1 MLKIILL
8 LNQWSKLT
16 ILLIVLCG
24 ILTNIKA
31 DAATFRVTRGD
42 DRNLTTAGCPSSASS
57 DCSIREAMTIA
68 GANPGVDTIDIV
80 VSTITLTI
88 AAPIVISGS
97 GLTLNGNGVTI
108 QRSATAGN
116 FAIFFVST
124 PTAAFNSLTIAG
136 GVEASGL
143 SGGGGIFVASS
154 TNLSINNSTIRDNSA
169 GNGGAIYIDGGSP
182 TTQVTLTN
190 SIVSNNSA
198 TESNAAFFGG
208 GGIYVEPNSVLTLNS
223 STISGN
229 NSPGNGGGIFVDGTL
244 NATNSQI
251 NGNSANTGG
260 GIRLG
265 NNGSVNL
272 QNTNVFNNIANI
284 EGGGILNLIGTLT
297 INGGSISGNN
307 GSAGGG
313 SGGGGLGGGGLDN
326 QGSGN
331 LTGVTISGNFG
342 VNGGGII
349 NKGNLVLTS
358 SSVHSNSATV
368 GGGISNNSD
377 LAVMSLTNTTV
388 SGNST
393 CNVLGCRG
401 GGISNGF
408 GTINLLNVTISNNTG
423 FVSGISNIGTIKSR
437 NTIIAGNRLLG
448 VGAISP
454 DVSGTFTSLGN
465 NFIGNNNNS
474 TGFNA
479 SSDIV
484 GTSAAPL
491 EARLRTLG
499 NYGSSTLTQPP
510 FRDSPAVDAGNN
522 CVLVLNA
529 CPSDNAPQ
537 IITTDQRGRTR
548 IGNITNFRVDI
559 GAVELQTAVV
569 TTVNNSGSNSLRGF
583 VDDAFPY
590 DLITFDSASL
600 GSSPIIRLTSPL
612 IINRSVE
619 IFGLGATATVI
630 SGNNA
635 VRVLEIQPGGN
646 VRLTNLQIS
655 QGNTGGLAGAN
666 ISNSGTLAISNC
678 FITIGRTTGNG
689 GGLFNAVGATAD
701 INGSTFV
708 ANQAGVGGGV
718 FNTGTLNIAN
728 STFSFNTASVGAAI
742 SSADSGANSPLLRN
756 VTVANNT
763 ATSSG
768 GGIRYVRT
776 FAGSS
781 FSLQNTIV
789 ANNTAPTGTDA
800 IGDFNSL
807 GNNLIGT
814 TNGSTGFIDG
824 TNDDIAGTSA
834 NPISANLET
843 FTNHGGQTSTQP
855 PLPSSRAIN
864 NGADN
869 GLLTDQRGIARNI
882 GGRTDIGAVEFN
894 LTPVGTLENNRRRL
908 PNSRPNQPFTQTLE
922 AFGSGTFTF
931 SATNLPPFLT
941 LNQPFAPQANAI
953 LSGTPT
959 SLQAGIYSFS
969 ITATNSGNFTVTN
982 DYTLNVLAP
991 TAAAVNIR
999 GRVLTTFGR
1008 GIFGTQITLVDQNGR
1023 IRYARTNPFGYYRF
1037 AEVEAG
1043 QIYVVSVKHKH
1054 YDFETQVI
1062 NATEELNELNFI
1074 AKPPN

>member
-1 MLKIILL
+1 MRNSIILL
-8 LNQWSKLT
+8 FLMLIGASLLT
-16 ILLIVLCG
+16 E
-24 ILTNIKA
+24 TR
-31 DAATFRVTRGD
+31 AATFRVTRGD
-42 DRNLTTAGCPSSASS
+42 DRNLTTIGCPSSASS

-68 GANPGVDTIDIV
+68 GANPGVDTVDIV

-88 AAPIVISGS
+88 AAPIVVGGS

-108 QRSATAGN
+108 QRSSSVGN
-116 FAIFFVST
+116 FAIFVVST
-124 PTAAFNSLTIAG
+124 PTATFNSLTIAG
-136 GVEASGL
+136 GVEAGGL
-143 SGGGGIFVASS
+143 SGGGGIFVASG

-182 TTQVTLTN
+182 TTQVTLNN

-198 TESNAAFFGG
+198 TSGNAAFFGG
-208 GGIYVEPNSVLTLNS
+208 GGIYVEPNSALTLNS

-251 NGNSANTGG
+251 NGNSASTGG

-265 NNGSVNL
+265 NNGAVNL
-272 QNTNVFNNIANI
+272 QNTNVFNNIASI

-349 NKGNLVLTS
+349 NKGNLVLTG
-358 SSVHSNSATV
+358 SSVHNNSATV
-368 GGGISNNSD
+368 GGGISNNSV
-377 LAVMSLTNTTV
+377 LAVMSVTNTTV

-393 CNVLGCRG
+393 CNVNDCRG
-401 GGISNGF
+401 GGISNAF
-408 GTINLLNVTISNNTG
+408 GTMNLVNVTISNNTG
-423 FVSGISNIGTIKSR
+423 FVGGVVNNGTVKSR

-454 DVSGTFTSLGN
+454 DVSGIYTSLGN
-465 NFIGNNNNS
+465 NFIGNNNGGS
-474 TGFNA
+474 GFNA
-479 SSDIV
+479 SGDIV

-499 NYGSSTLTQPP
+499 NYGGTTQTQPP
-510 FRDSPAVDAGNN
+510 FRDSPAVDAGTN

-529 CPSDNAPQ
+529 CPSDNSPQ

-559 GAVELQTAVV
+559 GAVELQTAIV
-569 TTVNNSGSNSLRGF
+569 TTVNNSGSTSLRGF
-583 VDDAFPY
+583 IDDAFPY
-590 DLITFDSASL
+590 DLITFDPASL

-666 ISNSGTLAISNC
+666 ISNSGTVAISNC

-708 ANQAGVGGGV
+708 ANQAGVGGAI
-718 FNTGTLNIAN
+718 FNTGFLNITN
-728 STFSFNTASVGAAI
+728 STFAFNSASVGAAI

-768 GGIRYVRT
+768 GGIRYARV

-781 FSLQNTIV
+781 FTLQNTIV
-789 ANNTAPTGTDA
+789 ADNTAPISPDA
-800 IGDFNSL
+800 VGDFTSL
-807 GNNLIGT
+807 GNNLIGRT
-814 TNGSTGFIDG
+814 DGSTGFTDG
-824 TNDDIAGTSA
+824 ANGNIAGTIA

-843 FTNHGGQTSTQP
+843 FTNHGGQTSTMP

-864 NGADN
+864 NGAVS
-869 GLLTDQRGIARNI
+869 GLSTDQRGVLRNI
-882 GGRTDIGAVEFN
+882 GGATDIGAVEYN
-894 LTPVGTLENNRRRL
+894 LSPVGSLENNRRRL
-908 PNSRPNQPFTQTLE
+908 SDASANQSYTQSLE
-922 AFGSGTFTF
+922 AFGTGTSTF

-941 LNQPFAPQANAI
+941 LTQSFAPTATAV
-953 LSGTPT
+953 LSGTPST
-959 SLQAGIYSFS
+959 AQAGTYNFS
-969 ITATNSGNFTVTN
+969 ITATNTDNFTVTN
-982 DYTLNVLAP
+982 DYTLIVLTP
-991 TAAAVNIR
+991 TAATVWVG
-999 GRVLTTFGR
+999 GRVIKSNGR
-1008 GIFGTQITLVDQNGR
+1008 GVSGAVIAMIDENGGVR
-1023 IRYARTNPFGYYRF
+1023 SARTNPFGYYRF
-1037 AEVEAG
+1037 ADVAVGETY
-1043 QIYVVSVKHKH
+1043 IFSVRSKNLT
-1054 YDFETQVI
+1054 FSQPTLIRPIGEETDDLI
-1062 NATEELNELNFI
+1062 FI
-1074 AKPPN
+1074 TDN